1 MVQEITYL
9 VNQTKSNLEN
19 KIIKSIIY
27 VYWNIVK
34 TIVVNKK

>member
-9 VNQTKSNLEN
+9 VNQTKFNLEN
-19 KIIKSIIY
+19 EIIKSIIY

-34 TIVVNKK
+34 TIVANKK

>member
-27 VYWNIVK
+27 VYWYIVK